1 MMIRQFLAWT
11 QHDSAGRRAEAAS
24 ALARAYLYGNLGPD
38 AAWEAKTA
46 ILALLDDASPLVRR
60 ALAEA
65 CAASARAPRPL
76 VVTLAADQPE
86 IASLVLARSPI
97 LTDADLV
104 DAAAMGCEAVRCVIA
119 GRHHLTHAVAGALAE
134 IGGPETLAR
143 LAANPTARITT
154 GRLLRMVARHGDDAT
169 LREALLARAD
179 LPLEVR
185 HAVAGRLAETLSGFV
200 TACGWLSPER
210 GERMTREARERA
222 LLDLC
227 AGAGAAALARVVQ
240 HLRASG
246 QLNAGLVLRAVLSG
260 QMAFAETALADLA
273 GLDRARVAGLVRS
286 ARGYG
291 GLHLRA
297 GLPEALLPAFSAAL
311 SAWREAETG
320 ATSLSG
326 AGLSRRMIERALTA
340 CEDMPFSEMQ
350 AVTALLARYE
360 AEAARDEARA
370 VARAIAE
377 QAEAREAARLE
388 AARVEAEWQE
398 AQARVSEARVSEA
411 RVSEA
416 SVSETR
422 ATHAEAVDP
431 AAIAPLPEPAR
442 VTADTIEI
450 RAALGAEPVAAA
462 SGDDLIPAEAA
473 SAAALPEAVS
483 AILDAL
489 PDAILSSFREEQ
501 ARTAEARDRET
512 AEAAAEAVLETI
524 PAALIA
530 SYREDRARMKLAA

>member
-24 ALARAYLYGNLGPD
+24 ALARAYLYGNLGPE

-46 ILALLDDASPLVRR
+46 ILALLDDPSPLVRR

-86 IASLVLARSPI
+86 IAGLVLARSPI
-97 LTDADLV
+97 LNDADLV
-104 DAAAMGCEAVRCVIA
+104 DAAAMGGEAIRHVIA

-134 IGGPETLAR
+134 IGGPETLRR
-143 LAANPTARITT
+143 LAANPTAQITA
-154 GRLLRMVARHGDDAT
+154 GRLLRMVERHGDDAA

-185 HAVAGRLAETLSGFV
+185 HAVAARLAETLAGFV
-200 TACGWLSPER
+200 TACGWLTPER
-210 GERMTREARERA
+210 GERMSRETRERA
-222 LLDLC
+222 VLDLC
-227 AGAGAAALARVVQ
+227 ARAGAAALIRVVQ
-240 HLRASG
+240 HLRTSG
-246 QLNAGLVLRAVLSG
+246 QLNAGLVLRAILSG
-260 QMAFAETALADLA
+260 EMVFAEAALSDLS

-286 ARGYG
+286 ARGYP
-291 GLHLRA
+291 GLHARA
-297 GLPEALLPAFSAAL
+297 GLPQALLPAFAAAL
-311 SAWREAETG
+311 SAWREAGTG
-320 ATSLSG
+320 AAALSG

-388 AARVEAEWQE
+388 AERVAAEWRQ
-398 AQARVSEARVSEA
+398 AQAREAATRDA
-411 RVSEA
+411 A
-416 SVSETR
+416 TR
-422 ATHAEAVDP
+422 ALAAPAEEALP
-431 AAIAPLPEPAR
+431 AAPEP
-442 VTADTIEI
+442 IEI
-450 RAALGAEPVAAA
+450 RAGATGAEPVAVV
-462 SGDDLIPAEAA
+462 DAEAIRF
-473 SAAALPEAVS
+473 AAEAQAAVALPDSVS
-483 AILDAL
+483 AVLDAL
-489 PDAILSSFREEQ
+489 PEAILSSFREEQ
-501 ARTAEARDRET
+501 VRLAASRQDAIIADEAGPDEARL
-512 AEAAAEAVLETI
+512 AAEAVLETI
-524 PAALIA
+524 PAALVA
-530 SYREDRARMKLAA
+530 SYRADRERLKLAA

>member
-24 ALARAYLYGNLGPD
+24 ALARAYLYGNLGAD

-46 ILALLDDASPLVRR
+46 ILALLDDPSPLVRR

-86 IASLVLARSPI
+86 IAGLVLARSPI

-104 DAAAMGCEAVRCVIA
+104 DAAAMGCEAIRGVIA

-134 IGGPETLAR
+134 IGGAETLAR

-154 GRLLRMVARHGDDAT
+154 GRLLRMVERHGGDAS

-200 TACGWLSPER
+200 TANGWLSPER
-210 GERMTREARERA
+210 GERMAREARERA
-222 LLDLC
+222 VLDLC

-240 HLRASG
+240 HLRTSG
-246 QLNAGLVLRAVLSG
+246 QLNAGLVLRAILSG
-260 QMAFAETALADLA
+260 QMAFAETALSDLA
-273 GLDRARVAGLVRS
+273 GLDRARVAGLLRN

-297 GLPEALLPAFSAAL
+297 GLPEGLLPAFAAAL

-377 QAEAREAARLE
+377 QAEAREAVRLE
-388 AARVEAEWQE
+388 TARVEAEWQE
-398 AQARVSEARVSEA
+398 AQAREMEVRAAVAPLSEAVPVE
-411 RVSEA
+411 
-416 SVSETR
+416 
-422 ATHAEAVDP
+422 
-431 AAIAPLPEPAR
+431 
-442 VTADTIEI
+442 ADTIEI
-450 RAALGAEPVAAA
+450 RAAAIET
-462 SGDDLIPAEAA
+462 DLV
-473 SAAALPEAVS
+473 EAVS
-483 AILDAL
+483 VEAVSVEPVRPAPEIAAELPASISAVLDAL

-501 ARTAEARDRET
+501 ARTAREAEARARET

-530 SYREDRARMKLAA
+530 SYREDRARLKLAA